1 MTKKAPTKTATGAA
15 SKKVVKKAA
24 AKKKVA
30 KKAVTAALN
39 PDGSSASP
47 NEVRDESDPGDE
59 TQRRFRYQHAYGV
72 VLLIGAFRGLLPY
85 KNIWCEH
92 HDDFLAQQNGKFD
105 SFQVKTRVP
114 ENGPWELTTDG
125 FIAAIKKFATL
136 ELRFPDKIGRFK
148 FVSNTRTSD
157 STAETKIHRSPNHL
171 LTAVTTTAALG
182 DVKEPFIT
190 ALAELAQSCDTTKE
204 CLFQV
209 LRRTDLIVG
218 PSLDD
223 FEAALSIDHLA
234 RVDHCSTL
242 VPAHINAIRDE
253 LIQKIHDASSNR
265 VDDASKHWCC
275 INGPPQADPRLLAKQ
290 LPVILVGDIVQQ
302 RRPVPF
308 RFSPIATLT
317 DERLTN
323 NNLSIFEKKLL
334 RGGLQSQMETMR
346 RRTVSTEQHLLE
358 LAIRKPQ
365 EIKSIRNQL
374 EVYVQGVCDDAN
386 LQAAAGG
393 DVSGPDMLRKVQQ
406 KLEKTAEEQPDL
418 VYNEPYDCLM
428 GMAGLLTEACTVWWS
443 PHFDTKEVTP

>member
-1 MTKKAPTKTATGAA
+1 MKKTGQD
-15 SKKVVKKAA
+15 SDKPKKKS
-24 AKKKVA
+24 AKKP
-30 KKAVTAALN
+30 VTPALHS
-39 PDGSSASP
+39 DGSVASP
-47 NEVRDESDPGDE
+47 NEVRDDLDPGDE

-72 VLLIGAFRGLLPY
+72 VLLIGSFRGLQPY
-85 KNIWCEH
+85 KSIWCEH
-92 HDDFLAQQNGKFD
+92 HDDFLAQHNGKFD

-125 FIAAIKKFATL
+125 FIAAIKKFTQL
-136 ELRFPDKIGRFK
+136 EGRFPDKIERYK

-157 STAETKIHRSPNHL
+157 SSAESKIHRSPNHL
-171 LTAVTTTAALG
+171 LTAVNAAAGLD
-182 DVKEPFIT
+182 DVKEPFLT
-190 ALAELAQSCDTTKE
+190 ALMVLAQSCEVAND

-209 LRRTDLIVG
+209 LQRTDLLVG
-218 PSLDD
+218 PGLDD
-223 FEAALSIDHLA
+223 FEAVISIDHLA
-234 RVDHCSTL
+234 RIDHCSTL

-265 VDDASKHWCC
+265 VDDPSKHWCC
-275 INGPPQADPRLLAKQ
+275 VNGPPQADPRLRAKQ
-290 LPVILVGDIVQQ
+290 LPVTLVGEVVQQ

-317 DERLTN
+317 DERLTK
-323 NNLSIFEKKLL
+323 NNLSTFEKKLM
-334 RGGLQSQMETMR
+334 RGGLQPQMETMR

-365 EIKSIRNQL
+365 EIRNIRNQL

-386 LQAAAGG
+386 LQASAGG

-406 KLEKTAEEQPDL
+406 KLEKTADEHPDL
-418 VYNEPYDCLM
+418 VFNESYDCLM

-443 PHFDTKEVTP
+443 TQFDPKEVAP